1 MEHRR
6 IDADAVLRQYAAR
19 AREERVAVRLRGDAG
34 QPARSGTGSERYRLL
49 IRYSAV
55 AAACLVLGLFV
66 LLQPSQKVYAYVN
79 DVPLTSKEEA
89 RVHARQMF
97 DDLAVGMAPADEVLG
112 SLFSL

>member
-6 IDADAVLRQYAAR
+6 NDADAVLRQYAAR
-19 AREERVAVRLRGDAG
+19 ARLKGE
-34 QPARSGTGSERYRLL
+34 GTGSKIGYRLF

-66 LLQPSQKVYAYVN
+66 LLQRPPKVYAYVN

-89 RVHARQMF
+89 REHARQMF
-97 DDLAVGMAPADEVLG
+97 DDLAVGMAPAEEVLG
-112 SLFSL
+112 SLFSLQEM

>member
-6 IDADAVLRQYAAR
+6 NDADAVLRQYAAR
-19 AREERVAVRLRGDAG
+19 AREDRVAVRLKGE
-34 QPARSGTGSERYRLL
+34 GTGSSRVRYRLL

-66 LLQPSQKVYAYVN
+66 LLQRPQKVYAYVN

-89 RVHARQMF
+89 REHAIQMF
-97 DDLAVGMAPADEVLG
+97 DDLAVGMAPAEEVLG
-112 SLFSL
+112 SLFSLQEM